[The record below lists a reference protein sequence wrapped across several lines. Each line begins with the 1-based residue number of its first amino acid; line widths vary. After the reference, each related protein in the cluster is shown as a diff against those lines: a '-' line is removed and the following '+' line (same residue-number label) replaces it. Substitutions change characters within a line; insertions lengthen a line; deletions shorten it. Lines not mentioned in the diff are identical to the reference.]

1 MSTLWDVQ
9 DILAART
16 SVSGDDEVLV
26 VWKPSW
32 IPFSNVQDGPVLQR
46 FNAAPKWSFTS
57 GHCGMRTILP
67 VESNTT
73 LAVDHAVMKEIKATA
88 RSEKRSSSRQVATAA
103 IDAARTDGSDRSP
116 AAGSDRTPRK
126 ALGSVA
132 KRSKA
137 KGKV

>member
-1 MSTLWDVQ
+1 
-9 DILAART
+9 
-16 SVSGDDEVLV
+16 
-26 VWKPSW
+26 
-32 IPFSNVQDGPVLQR
+32 
-46 FNAAPKWSFTS
+46 
-57 GHCGMRTILP
+57 MRTILP

>member
-1 MSTLWDVQ
+1 MTSKWEVQ

-32 IPFSNVQDGPVLQR
+32 IPVSNVEDGPVWQR
-46 FNAAPKWSFTS
+46 FKAATKWSFTS

-73 LAVDHAVMKEIKATA
+73 LAVDHAVMQELKAAA
-88 RSEKRSSSRQVATAA
+88 RSEERRSSAT
-103 IDAARTDGSDRSP
+103 DAARTD
-116 AAGSDRTPRK
+116 GSDRTPRK

-132 KRSKA
+132 KHRKTS
-137 KGKV
+137 